1 MAEWF
6 NAAVLK
12 TVVLRGNEGSNPSS
26 SAIKGENNMK
36 TETKMGRPKKE
47 FNQSLF
53 EELCQIQ
60 CTESEIASVLKTSR
74 DTIIRWC
81 KDTYGETFST
91 VYKKYSEGGKM
102 SLRRSMFHMARTN
115 TGMAIWLSKQYL
127 GMCDKNEVTNIV
139 PDKDIKIEFI
149 TRKKE

>member
-1 MAEWF
+1 MTSGQKR
-6 NAAVLK
+6 L
-12 TVVLRGNEGSNPSS
+12 TNPSYNGILS
-26 SAIKGENNMK
+26 QGENNMK

-47 FNQSLF
+47 FDKKQF
-53 EELCQIQ
+53 EELCDIQ
-60 CTESEIASVLKTSR
+60 CTEAEICSVLKTTDKTLVGWCR
-74 DTIIRWC
+74 DTY
-81 KDTYGETFST
+81 DMTFSEI
-91 VYKKYSEGGKM
+91 YKKLSEGGKT

-149 TRKKE
+149 TRPKVEK